1 MSSADPV
8 ITATLERILET
19 ECAPSVVE
27 AAAGGA
33 WPAPLWSALE
43 ETGLTLAWVEE
54 ALGGAGAG
62 VEDGFAIVR
71 TASRFAAPVPLAET
85 LLAGRALAE
94 AGLACP
100 NGAMAVAVAG
110 LHGEAEDDGKGRIS
124 GVFAR
129 VPFVGQADHVVTVLP
144 AGAGARIGL
153 VDLGR
158 VRVLEDAG
166 LGGEPHGRVELS
178 AVSLS
183 ASGVAEDVDVNALI
197 RLGAVLRAQ
206 QIAGALEHVLERTV
220 AYAQERRQFGRAIAK
235 FQAVQHNLA
244 QLAGEAAAAVAA
256 ADAAAAA
263 VARYDPGDE
272 RALFAAAAAKV
283 RCGEAASNGAAIAHQ
298 VHGAM
303 GYAAEYPLHHYTKRL
318 WTWRDDFGSETEWAE
333 RLGALA
339 ARSGADGFWPALARV

>member
-1 MSSADPV
+1 VSSPDPV
-8 ITATLERILET
+8 IIDTLERILQA
-19 ECAPSVVE
+19 ECVPSVVE

-62 VEDGFAIVR
+62 IEDGFGIVR
-71 TASRFAAPVPLAET
+71 RAARYAAPVPLAET

-100 NGAMAVAVAG
+100 KGALTVVVAG
-110 LHGEAEDDGKGRIS
+110 LHGQAEDDDEGRIS
-124 GVFAR
+124 GAFGRVAFA
-129 VPFVGQADHVVTVLP
+129 GQADHVVTVLP
-144 AGAGARIGL
+144 AAGAARIGL

-158 VRVLEDAG
+158 AQVLEDAG
-166 LGGEPHGRVELS
+166 LGAEPQGRVELS
-178 AVSLS
+178 AVSFS
-183 ASGVAEDVDVNALI
+183 TSGIAEDLDADALI
-197 RLGAVLRAQ
+197 RLGAILRAQ

-220 AYAQERRQFGRAIAK
+220 AYAQERRQFGRPIAK

-256 ADAAAAA
+256 ADAAGAA
-263 VARYDPGDE
+263 VARHGPGDE

-303 GYAAEYPLHHYTKRL
+303 GFAAEYPLHHYTKRL
-318 WTWRDDFGSETEWAE
+318 WTWRDDYGSETEWAE
-333 RLGALA
+333 RLGTLA
-339 ARSGADGFWPALARV
+339 ARSGADGFWPALTRV